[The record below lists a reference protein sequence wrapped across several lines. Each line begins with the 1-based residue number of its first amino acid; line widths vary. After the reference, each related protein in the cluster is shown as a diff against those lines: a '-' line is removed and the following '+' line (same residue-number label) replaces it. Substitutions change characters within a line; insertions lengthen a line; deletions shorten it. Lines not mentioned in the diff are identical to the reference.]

1 MLARAAV
8 PWAVTRLHPGSP
20 GPWALT
26 LFVCKR
32 PRGIQPKAE
41 IKTEHRKREDPSSQ
55 IRQPRAHLSHRTG
68 RVVSVLSSRQQV
80 NAARHQ
86 LMGG

>member
-41 IKTEHRKREDPSSQ
+41 IKTEHRKKRRPLVPDSAASGSPEPQDREGGL
-55 IRQPRAHLSHRTG
+55 RA
-68 RVVSVLSSRQQV
+68 V
-80 NAARHQ
+80 
-86 LMGG
+86 

>member
-1 MLARAAV
+1 M
-8 PWAVTRLHPGSP
+8 PWAVTRLHPGAP

-41 IKTEHRKREDPSSQ
+41 IKTQSTQREKTPCPRFSS
-55 IRQPRAHLSHRTG
+55 LGLT
-68 RVVSVLSSRQQV
+68 
-80 NAARHQ
+80 
-86 LMGG
+86 